1 MYKEEMTGDGVNVGL
16 KAQVMAHMEVR
27 HFSIGATPSEVE
39 GFYPGKLQSTMRSKE
54 SPRAWNFGWKFQR

>member
-39 GFYPGKLQSTMRSKE
+39 GFYPGETAVDDAFEGISTGVE
-54 SPRAWNFGWKFQR
+54 FGWKSQR